1 MTARRKGHKP
11 WGGRFAQ
18 ATDPLVESYT
28 ASIQFDR
35 RLYKYDIQGSV
46 AHARMLAK
54 CGLGAKAEADKI
66 VAGLREIGGEIE
78 RGEFRFDPSSEDI
91 HMAIE
96 GRLIEKVGEAG
107 GEVHPRPPVALV
119 GVNVVPR
126 GWGALSGVGLPIDRR
141 FVARALQFRSL
152 STNSLDA
159 VSDRD
164 FVIESLSGFAL
175 LMAHLS
181 RLG

>member
-1 MTARRKGHKP
+1 MTARGKGHKP
-11 WGGRFAQ
+11 WGGGFAQ
-18 ATDPLVESYT
+18 ATDSLVETYT

-35 RLYKYDIQGSV
+35 RLYRYDIQGSV
-46 AHARMLAK
+46 VHARMLAK

-107 GEVHPRPPVALV
+107 AKLHTGRSRNDQVVLDLRLYLREESGLVRRLVAGLPRALI
-119 GVNVVPR
+119 GQA
-126 GWGALSGVGLPIDRR
+126 GAHVGL
-141 FVARALQFRSL
+141 V
-152 STNSLDA
+152 
-159 VSDRD
+159 
-164 FVIESLSGFAL
+164 
-175 LMAHLS
+175 M
-181 RLG
+181 